1 MSPISIHEDTGSIS
15 GFIHCIKR
23 FGVKMNCGGGCRHG
37 SDLVFL
43 WPWCRPAA
51 AAQIQLLAWEFLY
64 AEGAVIKSKKRKKE
78 MKIISNILSDHG
90 GLRLEIKHKKKM
102 QKKKTK
108 NKTNKK
114 PCRS

>member
-1 MSPISIHEDTGSIS
+1 
-15 GFIHCIKR
+15 
-23 FGVKMNCGGGCRHG
+23 MNCGGGCRHG

-102 QKKKTK
+102 QKKNKKQNKQTK
-108 NKTNKK
+108 NHVEAKQHATKQQIGFEKK
-114 PCRS
+114 IMEEI